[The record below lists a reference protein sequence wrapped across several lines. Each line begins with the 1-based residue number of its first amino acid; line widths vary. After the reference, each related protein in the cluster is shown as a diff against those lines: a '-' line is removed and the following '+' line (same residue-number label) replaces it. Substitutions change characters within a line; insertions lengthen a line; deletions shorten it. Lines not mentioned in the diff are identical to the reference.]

1 MSFLRHAR
9 SIGPMWVLAS
19 CQARTVCRLPL
30 VGDGNRHKGATEIAP
45 LLIVRD
51 ESHRLSLG
59 GLLSSRARLR
69 FAGCIQFAIKEY
81 GRLRNFQRT
90 ANSVLTVCVSSGDK
104 RKQEQVARVA
114 RQLDDVRRELDKSRT
129 EEPKIQQKLKTIDN
143 EATQTTDPQKRK
155 DLDDALRMFKLQAE
169 QAEKSLQQLQAREG
183 ELVSQLQAEQAK
195 LTELN
200 DRMEQIERSLTTP

>member
-1 MSFLRHAR
+1 
-9 SIGPMWVLAS
+9 MWVLAS

-81 GRLRNFQRT
+81 GRSRNFQRT

-104 RKQEQVARVA
+104 RISTLKKSLLGPRASVLEGSKQYDVGFS
-114 RQLDDVRRELDKSRT
+114 DDPVLTAIHEV
-129 EEPKIQQKLKTIDN
+129 IVVIDN
-143 EATQTTDPQKRK
+143 
-155 DLDDALRMFKLQAE
+155 
-169 QAEKSLQQLQAREG
+169 S
-183 ELVSQLQAEQAK
+183 
-195 LTELN
+195 
-200 DRMEQIERSLTTP
+200 